1 MHPST
6 SGFPPEIYF
15 YLPEQA
21 RFDPLPESV
30 QGYWEDYESQRG
42 SRHYGRYSW
51 TLKTYLYLKRY
62 GITCNLTDALPRYGI
77 VIAHRDFLEDLST
90 RALQGILLVCIKA
103 DREALE
109 TADIH
114 IVQNAADPIVS
125 SGKLDEGAYFI
136 HYWPQDPL
144 LHRDQE
150 RGATLRNVAYYG
162 RSWHLASQLRE
173 TGWANTLEKLGL
185 HWRIVLPDQWHD
197 YRQVDAVVA
206 VRSFNAVETFD
217 VKPASKLVNAWR
229 AGVPAILGRESAYRA
244 ERECELDYLEVNT
257 LGETLEALNTLRSNA
272 DLYLQMAEHG
282 ERRAQA
288 FTPECIAREW
298 ESFFREA
305 AIPAYASKF
314 E

>member
-1 MHPST
+1 MPPST

-30 QGYWEDYESQRG
+30 QGYWEAYESQRG
-42 SRHYGRYSW
+42 PRHFGRYSW

-62 GITCNLTDALPRYGI
+62 GIACNLAGTLPRRGI
-77 VIAHRDFLEDLST
+77 VIAHRDFLEDLSEL
-90 RALQGILLVCIKA
+90 ALEGILLVCIKA
-103 DREALE
+103 DRKALE
-109 TADIH
+109 TAELH
-114 IVQNAADPIVS
+114 VVQNPTDPVVS
-125 SGKLDEGAYFI
+125 TSESRDSACFI

-144 LHRDQE
+144 LRRDQE
-150 RGATLRNVAYYG
+150 RGATLRNIAYFG
-162 RSWHLASQLRE
+162 RSWHLAPQLQGSDWVE
-173 TGWANTLEKLGL
+173 ALKKLGL
-185 HWRIVLPDQWHD
+185 QWRIVPPDQWHD

-206 VRSFNAVETFD
+206 VRSFDAVETFD

-229 AGVPAILGRESAYRA
+229 AGVPAILGPESAYRA